1 MYCTSCGAQMSD
13 EAKFCT
19 NCGAAL
25 KAASAIE
32 SEPEAE
38 SLPTTTDDIF
48 ASYQPPVA
56 PEPELEP
63 YASPVAPA
71 ASQPTYVQPSYTQ
84 PTYAQPA
91 YTQPTYQGAAATA
104 LYPMTDT
111 DRTLR
116 LISFIFCIVCLIA
129 CCWAVIPLAW
139 MIPMTVRAWGIYKG
153 TKPNTVGFDVCM
165 LIFFSLVSGILL
177 LCSNK
182 DR

>member
-13 EAKFCT
+13 DAKFCT

-25 KAASAIE
+25 QAAIPAE
-32 SEPEAE
+32 SEPEVVGQ
-38 SLPTTTDDIF
+38 PTSTDDIF

-71 ASQPTYVQPSYTQ
+71 TSQPTYVQPSYTQ
-84 PTYAQPA
+84 PTYTQPT
-91 YTQPTYQGAAATA
+91 YTQPTYQEAAAGA

>member
-1 MYCTSCGAQMSD
+1 MYCTSCGAQMAD
-13 EAKFCT
+13 QAKFCT

-25 KAASAIE
+25 RAADAVE
-32 SEPEAE
+32 PEPEAVVQ
-38 SLPTTTDDIF
+38 PTTTDDIF

-56 PEPELEP
+56 PEPQLDSFGVDP
-63 YASPVAPA
+63 VPVAAQPEY
-71 ASQPTYVQPSYTQ
+71 SQPAYVQPT
-84 PTYAQPA
+84 
-91 YTQPTYQGAAATA
+91 YTQPTYQEATPAA

-116 LISFIFCIVCLIA
+116 LIAFIFCIVCLIA

-139 MIPMTVRAWGIYKG
+139 MIPMTVRSWGIYKG

-182 DR
+182 DS

>member
-13 EAKFCT
+13 DAKFCT
-19 NCGAAL
+19 SCGAAL
-25 KAASAIE
+25 RADVPAE
-32 SEPEAE
+32 PQPEAV
-38 SLPTTTDDIF
+38 SQPTSTDDIF

-63 YASPVAPA
+63 YASPAASQPA
-71 ASQPTYVQPSYTQ
+71 YVQPTYAQPTYSQPTYVQP
-84 PTYAQPA
+84 
-91 YTQPTYQGAAATA
+91 TYQEATAGA

-129 CCWAVIPLAW
+129 CGWAIIPLAW
-139 MIPMTVRAWGIYKG
+139 MIPMSVRAWGIYKG
-153 TKPNTVGFDVCM
+153 TKPNTVGFDICM

-177 LCSNK
+177 LCSHK
-182 DR
+182 DN